1 MSQKN
6 VEIARAFTAAFNAH
20 DIEALISC
28 CDPSVEFHSTF
39 AAVGGAVYHE
49 HDGLRRWHRD
59 IEETWGKGI
68 RSEPEAFFDL
78 GEITLVFFVL
88 HGRGKQSG
96 ADVTLSA
103 ATVARSAPD
112 GRIAYYKAY
121 IHREDAL
128 KDLGV
133 SEDALQPIAP

>member
-1 MSQKN
+1 MSN
-6 VEIARAFTAAFNAH
+6 VEIARAFTEAFNAH
-20 DIEALISC
+20 DVESLISC

-49 HDGLRRWHRD
+49 HDGVRRWHRD
-59 IEETWGKGI
+59 IEEAWGEGI

-78 GEITLVFFVL
+78 GETTLVYFAL

-103 ATVARSAPD
+103 AAVVRFSGD

-128 KDLGV
+128 SDLGV
-133 SEDALQPIAP
+133 SDDALEPIAP